1 MYEAKLTKLKGER
14 KDFTITKV
22 DFIITLS
29 AIDITKIKKLGC
41 DLYNVIASKF
51 FGLIEIYSSQKP
63 GRLQFTGSRKSRAQ
77 LSTFS
82 HIANECGIHTLLT

>member
-1 MYEAKLTKLKGER
+1 MYEAKSTKLKGER
-14 KDFTITKV
+14 KDSTITKV

-41 DLYNVIASKF
+41 DLYNVRKGSKS

-63 GRLQFTGSRKSRAQ
+63 GRLQSTGSRKSRAR

-82 HIANECGIHTLLT
+82 HIANE